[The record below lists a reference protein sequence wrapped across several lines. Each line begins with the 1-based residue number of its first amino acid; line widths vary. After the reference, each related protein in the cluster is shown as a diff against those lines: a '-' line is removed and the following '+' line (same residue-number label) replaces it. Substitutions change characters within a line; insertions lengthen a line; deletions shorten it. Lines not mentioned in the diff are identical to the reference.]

1 MNTWPRRFGP
11 VVAEQSWQG
20 AHGGGGPF
28 AFQWPGTKE
37 ERDQGPR
44 HPFQRIPSCLSY
56 FSVTVTGQPRH
67 LIHVFNWACVSR
79 RLESMMAQ
87 QGCGSKNS

>member
-20 AHGGGGPF
+20 ARGEGGPF

-37 ERDQGPR
+37 ERDQGPTI
-44 HPFQRIPSCLSY
+44 PFKEYPVVL
-56 FSVTVTGQPRH
+56 VTS
-67 LIHVFNWACVSR
+67 L
-79 RLESMMAQ
+79 
-87 QGCGSKNS
+87 

>member
-20 AHGGGGPF
+20 ARGGGGPF

-37 ERDQGPR
+37 KRDQGPTI
-44 HPFQRIPSCLSY
+44 PFKEYPVVL
-56 FSVTVTGQPRH
+56 VTS
-67 LIHVFNWACVSR
+67 L
-79 RLESMMAQ
+79 
-87 QGCGSKNS
+87 